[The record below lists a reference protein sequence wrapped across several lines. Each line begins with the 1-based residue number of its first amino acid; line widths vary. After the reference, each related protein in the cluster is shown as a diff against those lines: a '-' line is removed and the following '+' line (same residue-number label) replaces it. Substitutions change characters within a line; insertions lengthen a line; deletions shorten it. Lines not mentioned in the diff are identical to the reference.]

1 MLSFP
6 GFLVQVQSFFKSKPS
21 LAMAR
26 SYLGD
31 GKKGGVGQMPFWTP
45 GSGSGAVA
53 DSYSRNPMVDH
64 MSKTI
69 GDSGSNWHQD

>member
-53 DSYSRNPMVDH
+53 SSYSRNPMVLY
-64 MSKTI
+64 MSKII
-69 GDSGSNWHQD
+69 GDSGPNWHQG